1 MFSAMYSSR
10 SSAASLPH
18 SASTWACRS
27 SKASEMYLRKMRP
40 RTTCLYSAA
49 SMLPR
54 RAAAMRQYSA
64 SKRSPPPLPLA
75 WVFRCAV
82 GMVPPR

>member
-1 MFSAMYSSR
+1 MFSVMYSSR

-18 SASTWACRS
+18 SASTSAWRS
-27 SKASEMYLRKMRP
+27 SKASEIYFRKIRP

-54 RAAAMRQYSA
+54 RTSA
-64 SKRSPPPLPLA
+64 IRHSSVR
-75 WVFRCAV
+75 
-82 GMVPPR
+82 